1 MGGIPPLNLYGAK
14 NMNMISTGAFLNE
27 MDASGQ
33 KDTVLSKLVAGWEKK
48 NSKVA
53 RAGGLSLMALSLAA
67 CGSSDDDAAAVVDTA
82 ADDTTTVADTPA
94 VSTTAV
100 SLAFSTGGDSLA
112 GAAGDDT
119 FSGIMSGAQAAGSTI
134 QGGDTVD
141 GGAGTDALN
150 MYVSGDAGAAFTIG
164 GVMVSNVESLGISN
178 YDVNAGDTSVDM
190 STMTGVSSLKILN
203 SSATGDTIFTGV
215 QSIADL
221 SVKGAGD
228 TTVTYTATAVVGTA
242 DVQNLTVDTYTGTV
256 SLASVETLNITTSG
270 GASTLADLTATSA
283 KTVTVSGDQNLTIT
297 ADVTTG
303 LNAATSIDASALTGK
318 LSITSS
324 DTSLSTFTGGSGN
337 DTLVRQANNA
347 DAGVADKFDGGAGT
361 DTLSVTTGANVTA
374 ANMANYSNFER
385 LTVTDGGTAT
395 VNLDGISMFSIV
407 RNTDD
412 TNNEDTT
419 ISNVAA
425 STVFEIT
432 AGGNG
437 DEETTVELKADT
449 GADET
454 TLTLGGTATGVDV
467 IFQGDDYETLNVVSQ
482 GAANL
487 VDIDSTDLTT
497 LNLSGAKALTLSTGS
512 AASNLATI
520 DASAM
525 TAAFVMEAAEGK
537 TTIAITSGSGA
548 DTVRGGTSHNVI
560 STGAGNDTI
569 VGLAGNNTITAGDG
583 NDTIQFGT
591 FANLTASDTIDG
603 GAGTD
608 TLSFTGAGNA
618 DFTSST
624 TFLNGVS
631 NVEAYSFTGLNG
643 TDTVTINDSIMQ
655 SGAVTLSFSSA
666 VTGSN
671 SLTAAGVLNTSNVVN
686 FTDNSGAV
694 TTYTVGNGI
703 DKVSLEAGADVV
715 AVSLQSYLS
724 GSDEINGGAGT
735 DTVNLN
741 IDGGASAAA
750 RVTVGESQLSAL
762 NSFEVINVDDASAT
776 YIGITLTDAV
786 VDANATAQALSVIGI
801 DSTGGTAT
809 TALLTIDASAVTN
822 TSILTLT
829 GGGAADTIKGGA
841 GADEITGGAGADTL
855 TGGGG
860 KDDFT
865 AGTGTDTITDFD
877 FGTSTTTV
885 DQLDVAATF
894 TVTSAATVDTQ
905 SSGNIDAATDV
916 VILDT
921 ASYAAAANAED
932 VVVAGAGTG
941 EVIVIWQNSLG
952 SVYVS
957 RDANAATDNGS
968 FETDMFILS
977 GVSVADIKANVDSG
991 DFVI

>member
-14 NMNMISTGAFLNE
+14 NMNMISTGAFQSEMVTSNE
-27 MDASGQ
+27 Q
-33 KDTVLSKLVAGWEKK
+33 DTVLNKLVAAWEKK
-48 NSKVA
+48 NLKAA

-67 CGSSDDDAAAVVDTA
+67 CGSSDDTAATDTA
-82 ADDTTTVADTPA
+82 DTGSTTSVSDTPA
-94 VSTTAV
+94 SAV
-100 SLAFSTGGDSLA
+100 SLAFSTGGDTLTGGS
-112 GAAGDDT
+112 GNDT

-141 GGAGTDALN
+141 GGAGTDAVN

-164 GVMVSNVESLGISN
+164 GVIVTNVESLGISN

-190 STMTGVSSLKILN
+190 STMSGVTELKVLN

-228 TTVTYTATAVVGTA
+228 ATVTYTATAVVGTA

-283 KTVTVSGDQNLTIT
+283 TTVNISGDQNLTIT

-303 LNAATSIDASALTGK
+303 LNAATTIDASGLTGK
-318 LSITSS
+318 LNITSS
-324 DTSLSTFTGGSGN
+324 DTSLSKFTGGSGD

-347 DAGVADKFDGGAGT
+347 DTGVADKFDAGAGT

-385 LTVTDGGTAT
+385 LTVTDGGTNT
-395 VNLDGISMFSIV
+395 VNLDNISMFTIV

-412 TNNEDTT
+412 TDGEDTT
-419 ISNVAA
+419 VSNVAA
-425 STVFEIT
+425 GTNFEIT

-449 GADET
+449 GADST
-454 TLTLGGTATGVDV
+454 TLTLGGLTTGVDV
-467 IFQGDDYETLNVVSQ
+467 VFQGDDYETINVVSK

-497 LNLSGAKALTLSTGS
+497 LNASGGIALTLSSGS

-569 VGLAGNNTITAGDG
+569 IGLAGNNTITAGDG

-591 FANLTASDTIDG
+591 FSNLTASDSIDG

-608 TLSFTGAGNA
+608 TLQFTGAAAA

-624 TFLNGVS
+624 TFLNGVT
-631 NVEAYSFTGLNG
+631 NVEAYSFSGLNG
-643 TDTVTINDSIMQ
+643 SDTVTINDSIMQ
-655 SGAVTLSFSSA
+655 NGAVTLTFTSDVS
-666 VTGSN
+666 GSN
-671 SLTAAGVLNTSNVVN
+671 SLTAAGVLNTANVVN

-703 DKVSLEAGADVV
+703 DKVNLEAANDVV
-715 AVSLQSYLS
+715 AVTLQTYLS
-724 GSDEINGGAGT
+724 SSDEINGGAGT

-750 RVTVGESQLSAL
+750 RVTVGETQLKAL

-822 TSILTLT
+822 TSVLTLT

-860 KDDFT
+860 SDDFT

-885 DQLDVAATF
+885 DQLDVAGTF
-894 TVTSAATVDTQ
+894 TMTSAATVDTQ
-905 SSGNIDAATDV
+905 SSGNIDGSTDV

-921 ASYAAAANAED
+921 AAYAAAANAED

-957 RDANAATDNGS
+957 RDADANTDNGS

-977 GVSVADIKANVDSG
+977 GVTVADIKANVNSG